1 VTAPL
6 PSRRTP
12 RGAQPFS
19 PAARR
24 ALALIALGVMAFIL
38 ACGSFVTRPTRLAR
52 TPTAIGAAAVVDA
65 PAVLTPTATAETA
78 ATLVTAM
85 PAATPTETPVPTPT
99 PLPTTAPAPGTS
111 LVIGQPARVI
121 AAGGINLREKP
132 GMDALRLGK
141 LAPGAVVQVLE
152 GPVSGPQYRWWRVR
166 DRRNLEGWVAEG
178 DADGPWLTADVGEP
192 RPVNR
197 PVVRGDTVVVTTQEG
212 KVLTVR
218 FEAGVDSVVARRLR
232 RGARLTVLDGP
243 VDVDGYRWWQ
253 VQDAD
258 GRQGWAAEGDAETR
272 WLTPLE

>member
-1 VTAPL
+1 MTSPFS
-6 PSRRTP
+6 SRRATG
-12 RGAQPFS
+12 GAQPLS

-24 ALALIALGVMAFIL
+24 ALVLIALGAMAFIL

-52 TPTAIGAAAVVDA
+52 TPTMAAVAAMVEPATSTPTTPAEAA
-65 PAVLTPTATAETA
+65 PTPTAGAPIPSPTA
-78 ATLVTAM
+78 LSS
-85 PAATPTETPVPTPT
+85 PTPT
-99 PLPTTAPAPGTS
+99 PPPTAAPAPGIS

-121 AAGGINLREKP
+121 AVGGINVREKP

-178 DADGPWLTADVGEP
+178 DAAGPWLTADVGEP

-197 PVVRGDTVVVTTQEG
+197 PVVRGDTVMVTTQEG

-232 RGARLTVLDGP
+232 RGALLTVLEGP

>member
-1 VTAPL
+1 
-6 PSRRTP
+6 
-12 RGAQPFS
+12 
-19 PAARR
+19 
-24 ALALIALGVMAFIL
+24 
-38 ACGSFVTRPTRLAR
+38 
-52 TPTAIGAAAVVDA
+52 
-65 PAVLTPTATAETA
+65 
-78 ATLVTAM
+78 
-85 PAATPTETPVPTPT
+85 
-99 PLPTTAPAPGTS
+99 
-111 LVIGQPARVI
+111 
-121 AAGGINLREKP
+121 
-132 GMDALRLGK
+132 MDALRLGK

>member
-1 VTAPL
+1 MFTPSPTEL
-6 PSRRTP
+6 PS
-12 RGAQPFS
+12 
-19 PAARR
+19 
-24 ALALIALGVMAFIL
+24 
-38 ACGSFVTRPTRLAR
+38 
-52 TPTAIGAAAVVDA
+52 
-65 PAVLTPTATAETA
+65 
-78 ATLVTAM
+78 
-85 PAATPTETPVPTPT
+85 PTPT
-99 PLPTTAPAPGTS
+99 LPPTAAPAPGIS

-121 AAGGINLREKP
+121 AAGGINVREKP

-197 PVVRGDTVVVTTQEG
+197 PVVRGDTVMVTTQEG

-218 FEAGVDSVVARRLR
+218 FEAGIDSVVARRLR
-232 RGARLTVLDGP
+232 RGALLTVVEGP

>member
-1 VTAPL
+1 MTPPL
-6 PSRRTP
+6 SFRRDP
-12 RGAQPFS
+12 RDAQPFS

-52 TPTAIGAAAVVDA
+52 TPTV
-65 PAVLTPTATAETA
+65 A
-78 ATLVTAM
+78 ATILEPATLPPTTPVASAPTLAAEAPTPSPTELPSPSPTPP
-85 PAATPTETPVPTPT
+85 PAA
-99 PLPTTAPAPGTS
+99 APAPGIS

-121 AAGGINLREKP
+121 AAGGINVREKP

-178 DADGPWLTADVGEP
+178 DADGPWLTAEVGEP

-197 PVVRGDTVVVTTQEG
+197 PVVRGDTVMVTTQEG

-232 RGARLTVLDGP
+232 RGALLTVLEGP